1 MQDNFSPN
9 PNFGANQT
17 PNPTPIPQ
25 PQATTP
31 QPVTVQTNFMTPN
44 PGQPIPVAPAP
55 AQNTQIQ
62 MVANPSAT
70 KSSGGILKIA
80 IIFVLAA
87 STLGAGGIAFAFWQK
102 SEENSK
108 QIAALEQQ
116 LEEAQNDEG
125 EEAPSE
131 DQITEKIENFYQFLR
146 IAQTQTPDKVMDFLQ
161 FTNYTGE
168 ANDGY
173 VKSKVKFEKFRD
185 SIHAMVGTDSLMLDY
200 DVYKNFKN
208 TDGILYY
215 KSNVDTRSGFKYED
229 KINSL
234 KLIDLDNLH
243 YEATIETSQIDN
255 SKDTSSISA
264 QNTQNYDIYFVR
276 NSENQLILDK
286 VEQKD

>member
-9 PNFGANQT
+9 PSFGPS
-17 PNPTPIPQ
+17 PNPSPAPQ
-25 PQATTP
+25 PQAPAP

-55 AQNTQIQ
+55 AQAAPIQ
-62 MVANPSAT
+62 MVVNPNTT

-80 IIFVLAA
+80 IIFLLVAT
-87 STLGAGGIAFAFWQK
+87 TLGASGVAFMFWQK

-108 QIAALEQQ
+108 QIATLEQQ
-116 LEEAQNDEG
+116 LEEARNNDG
-125 EEAPSE
+125 EEAPDE
-131 DQITEKIENFYQFLR
+131 KDITEKIEKFYQFLR

-161 FTNYTGE
+161 FTNYAGE
-168 ANDGY
+168 TSDGY
-173 VKSKVKFEKFRD
+173 VKSKLKFEKFRD
-185 SIHAMVGTDSLMLDY
+185 SIHTMVGTDSLMLDY
-200 DVYKNFKN
+200 DIYKNFKN

-215 KSNVDTRSGFKYED
+215 KANVDTREGFKYED

-234 KLIDLDNLH
+234 KLVDLDTLH

-255 SKDTSSISA
+255 SKDTSSVSA
-264 QNTQNYDIYFVR
+264 QNSHNYDIYFVR
-276 NSENQLILDK
+276 NSENQLMLDK